1 MALSLSEA
9 KESNLEPVAQAALLT
24 LDGSHAT
31 VGLEVLGFPSPEPQ
45 MVTVIREPKHGPTR
59 IIRINSLRQLLAGIY
74 CSKAVLAMLC
84 LRALQASCL
93 VKASAEALVAESAV
107 KALQKDSVNLASL
120 HP

>member
-1 MALSLSEA
+1 MKAAEVALSLSEA
-9 KESNLEPVAQAALLT
+9 EESNLEPVAQAALLT

-84 LRALQASCL
+84 LRALQASC
-93 VKASAEALVAESAV
+93 
-107 KALQKDSVNLASL
+107 
-120 HP
+120 